1 MFGIFVGGSA
11 VPHPAAFALIALVL
25 MLAEFLFHKVSH
37 LDSYDAGETA
47 ASLVIAVG
55 HKVIEALT
63 VGIVAAPVIF
73 VSGHRLFDIPMS
85 GAAAWIALFLGVEL
99 SYYVHHFA
107 MHKVRWLWATHAV
120 HHSATRLNLS
130 AAVRLGWGGHLTGGF
145 VFYLPLVLIG
155 FPPLAVFGMLG
166 ASLVYQ
172 FFLHLAAPPHLGPLE
187 WVLNTPRH
195 HQVHHAANSAVL
207 DRNFGGV
214 LIIFDRMFGTFA
226 GAPKGETLVFGVAGV
241 ESSLNPIRIV
251 SNTWVDMYRQWGASR
266 GFRARLRLLFGPPG

>member
-1 MFGIFVGGSA
+1 MFGLLASGTA
-11 VPHPAAFALIALVL
+11 VPHPLAFALIALAL
-25 MLAEFLFHKVSH
+25 MLVEFLFHRLNH
-37 LDSYDAGETA
+37 HDSYDPRETA
-47 ASLVIAVG
+47 ASLAIAVG
-55 HKVIEALT
+55 NKVIAALT
-63 VGIVAAPVIF
+63 AGIVAVPVFF
-73 VSGHRLFDIPMS
+73 VYGHRLFDIPMD
-85 GAAAWIALFLGVEL
+85 GAVVWSALFLGVEL

-107 MHKVRWLWATHAV
+107 MHKVRWLWATHSV

-130 AAVRLGWGGHLTGGF
+130 AAVRLGWGGQLTGGF

-155 FPPLAVFGMLG
+155 FPPLTVFGMLG

-195 HQVHHAANSAVL
+195 HQVHHAANTAVL

-214 LIIFDRMFGTFA
+214 LIIFDRMFGTFTE
-226 GAPKGETLVFGVAGV
+226 APKGEPLVFGVAGA

-251 SNTWVDMYRQWGASR
+251 SNTWVDMYRRWGVSR
-266 GFRARLRLLFGPPG
+266 GVRARLRVLFGPPG

>member
-1 MFGIFVGGSA
+1 MFGILASGTA
-11 VPHPAAFALIALVL
+11 VPHPAAFALIALLL
-25 MLAEFLFHKVSH
+25 MLVEYLFHRLNH
-37 LDSYDAGETA
+37 HDSYDPRETA
-47 ASLVIAVG
+47 ASLAIAVG
-55 HKVIEALT
+55 HKVIEAFT
-63 VGIVAAPVIF
+63 VGVVAAPVVF
-73 VSGHRLFDIPMS
+73 VSGHRLLDIPMS
-85 GAAAWIALFLGVEL
+85 GALAWIALFLGVEL

-226 GAPKGETLVFGVAGV
+226 QAPKGEPLVFGVAGV

-251 SNTWVDMYRQWGASR
+251 SNTWVDMYRQWGVSR
-266 GFRARLRLLFGPPG
+266 GVRARLSLLFGPPG

>member
-1 MFGIFVGGSA
+1 MFGLLATGTA
-11 VPHPAAFALIALVL
+11 VPHPFAFALLALAL
-25 MLAEFLFHKVSH
+25 MLVEYLFHRLNH
-37 LDSYDAGETA
+37 HDSYDSGETA
-47 ASLVIAVG
+47 ASLAIAVG
-55 HKVIEALT
+55 HKVIEGFT
-63 VGIVAAPVIF
+63 VGIVAAPVVF

-85 GAAAWIALFLGVEL
+85 GALAWIALFLGVEL
-99 SYYVHHFA
+99 SYYFHHFA

-155 FPPLAVFGMLG
+155 FPPLSVFGMLG

-195 HQVHHAANSAVL
+195 HHVHHAANSAVL
-207 DRNFGGV
+207 DSNFGGV

-226 GAPKGETLVFGVAGV
+226 GAPKGEPLVFGVAGV

-251 SNTWVDMYRQWGASR
+251 SNTWVDMYRQWGVSR
-266 GFRARLRLLFGPPG
+266 GVRARLRLLFGPPG

>member
-1 MFGIFVGGSA
+1 MFAILAGGA
-11 VPHPAAFALIALVL
+11 GVPHPLAFALIALSL
-25 MLAEFLFHKVSH
+25 MLVEYLSLRLSH
-37 LDSYDAGETA
+37 HHGYDPGETA
-47 ASLVIAVG
+47 ASLVIAIG
-55 HKVIEALT
+55 HKGIEALT
-63 VGIVAAPVIF
+63 AGIVEVPVIF
-73 VSGHRLFDIPMS
+73 LHRHRLFDIPMS

-120 HHSATRLNLS
+120 HHSVTRLNLS

-145 VFYLPLVLIG
+145 VFYLLLVLIG

-226 GAPKGETLVFGVAGV
+226 QAPKGEPLVFGVAGV

-251 SNTWVDMYRQWGASR
+251 ANTWVDMYRQWGVSR
-266 GFRARLRLLFGPPG
+266 GVRARLRVLFGPPG

>member
-1 MFGIFVGGSA
+1 MFGILATGTA
-11 VPHPAAFALIALVL
+11 VPHPLAFALIALAL
-25 MLAEFLFHKVSH
+25 MLVEYLFRRLNHH
-37 LDSYDAGETA
+37 DSYDPRETA
-47 ASLVIAVG
+47 ASLAIAVG
-55 HKVIEALT
+55 HKVIDAFT
-63 VGIVAAPVIF
+63 VGIVAAPVFF

-172 FFLHLAAPPHLGPLE
+172 FFLHLAAPPHLGLLE

-214 LIIFDRMFGTFA
+214 LIIFDRVFGTFA
-226 GAPKGETLVFGVAGV
+226 EAPKGEPLVFGVAGV

-251 SNTWVDMYRQWGASR
+251 SNAWVDMYRQWGVSR

>member
-1 MFGIFVGGSA
+1 MFGILGSGTA
-11 VPHPAAFALIALVL
+11 VPHPLAFALIALAL
-25 MLAEFLFHKVSH
+25 MLVEYLFHRLNH
-37 LDSYDAGETA
+37 HHSYDPREAA
-47 ASLVIAVG
+47 ASLAIAVG
-55 HKVIEALT
+55 HKVIEAFT
-63 VGIVAAPVIF
+63 VGIVAAPVVF
-73 VSGHRLFDIPMS
+73 VYGHRLFDIPMG
-85 GAAAWIALFLGVEL
+85 GALAWIALFLGVEL
-99 SYYVHHFA
+99 SYYVQHFA

-155 FPPLAVFGMLG
+155 FPPLVVFGMLG
-166 ASLVYQ
+166 ASLAYQ
-172 FFLHLAAPPHLGPLE
+172 FFLHLADPPHLGPLE

-226 GAPKGETLVFGVAGV
+226 EAPKGEPLVFGVAGV

-251 SNTWVDMYRQWGASR
+251 ANTWVDMYRQWGVSR
-266 GFRARLRLLFGPPG
+266 GVRARLRLLFGPPG

>member
-55 HKVIEALT
+55 HKVVDALT

-99 SYYVHHFA
+99 SYYIHHFA

-120 HHSATRLNLS
+120 HHSPTRLNLS

-214 LIIFDRMFGTFA
+214 LIIFDRVFGTFA
-226 GAPKGETLVFGVAGV
+226 EAPKGEPLVFGVAGV

-251 SNTWVDMYRQWGASR
+251 SNTWVDMYRQWGVSR

>member
-1 MFGIFVGGSA
+1 MFGILASGTA
-11 VPHPAAFALIALVL
+11 VPHPLAFALIALLL
-25 MLAEFLFHKVSH
+25 MLVEYLFHRLNH
-37 LDSYDAGETA
+37 HDSYDPGETA
-47 ASLVIAVG
+47 ASLAIAIG
-55 HKVIEALT
+55 HKVIEAFT
-63 VGIVAAPVIF
+63 VGVVAAPVVF

-85 GAAAWIALFLGVEL
+85 GALAWITLFLGVEL

-207 DRNFGGV
+207 DRNFGGA

-226 GAPKGETLVFGVAGV
+226 EAPKGEPLVFGVAGV

-251 SNTWVDMYRQWGASR
+251 SNTWVDMYRQWGVSR
-266 GFRARLRLLFGPPG
+266 GVRARLRLLFGPPG